1 MNLAQAIR
9 RIEEMYNKQ
18 VSAIMY
24 EDGSGYK
31 FVVSFIGETKKHY
44 IVLNTRL
51 T

>member
-1 MNLAQAIR
+1 MNLAQAVR
-9 RIEEMYNKQ
+9 KIEDMYNKQ

-31 FVVSFIGETKKHY
+31 FVVSFVGETKQHF